1 MKSGSRDQSGAAT
14 SIGAVVG
21 VVAILAVVL
30 GILFVQGRSQTD
42 DTLPASAD
50 ETSSSAPTDESPS
63 GESSSSDQPK
73 EQEAWVAEAVVAA
86 KDGFPA
92 FVPAEVPAG
101 WTATDATYA
110 PDTSWHM
117 ELTAPSGETVSIDQ
131 LVRNDVA
138 LVVQDLLGK
147 AQQTGTVNLR
157 RWGTGTW
164 QTWTAGDTVALAQE
178 LAGTVVVVSGATG
191 KAEVVEITKQLLTA
205 EMVVN
210 VGDGSDG

>member
-1 MKSGSRDQSGAAT
+1 MKSRSCDQTGAAT

-21 VVAILAVVL
+21 VVAILVVVL
-30 GILFVQGRSQTD
+30 GILFLQDRSSTD
-42 DTLPASAD
+42 DTLPRSAD
-50 ETSSSAPTDESPS
+50 ETSPAASTDESPS
-63 GESSSSDQPK
+63 DETSTSEEPK
-73 EQEAWVAEAVVAA
+73 EREAWIAEAVVAA

-101 WTATDATYA
+101 WTATDATYT
-110 PDTSWHM
+110 PSTSWHM

-131 LVRNDVA
+131 RVTNSVPAVVRE
-138 LVVQDLLGK
+138 LLGD

-164 QTWTAGDTVALAQE
+164 QTWTAGEVVALVQE
-178 LAGTVVVVSGATG
+178 LAGTVVAVSGTTG
-191 KAEVVEITKQLLTA
+191 KDEVVEITKQLLTA